1 MIYFVI
7 GDMFEMQSLCSLAH
21 CISSDSKMSQGLAK
35 EFVRRFP
42 VLVSLRRMQL
52 KIGTAVSVGETGRF
66 LYNLVTKK
74 RYFNKPSVGNL
85 KSSLLSMRFHAE
97 QFGIRTINVP
107 MLGAGLDGLD
117 FYGHVLPV
125 IKEVFQEST
134 VNINIHFLR
143 VEDVS
148 LFRYV
153 VIIDLGG
160 ISVNGS

>member
-1 MIYFVI
+1 
-7 GDMFEMQSLCSLAH
+7 MQSEV
-21 CISSDSKMSQGLAK
+21 K
-35 EFVRRFP
+35 P
-42 VLVSLRRMQL
+42 VVYAFSCRTVWD
-52 KIGTAVSVGETGRF
+52 KD
-66 LYNLVTKK
+66 
-74 RYFNKPSVGNL
+74 NKCPNAG
-85 KSSLLSMRFHAE
+85 
-97 QFGIRTINVP
+97 GW
-107 MLGAGLDGLD
+107 AGLDGLA

>member
-7 GDMFEMQSLCSLAH
+7 GEMFKMQGLCSLAH

-74 RYFNKPSVGNL
+74 KVWDKDKKCPN
-85 KSSLLSMRFHAE
+85 
-97 QFGIRTINVP
+97 
-107 MLGAGLDGLD
+107 AGGW
-117 FYGHVLPV
+117 
-125 IKEVFQEST
+125 T
-134 VNINIHFLR
+134 A
-143 VEDVS
+143 
-148 LFRYV
+148 
-153 VIIDLGG
+153 
-160 ISVNGS
+160 